1 MGFNIVIEYDAYST
15 TGTAHKLS
23 FNNQDFRVDRSGDI
37 TEVIDEVVKD
47 VRVLIK
53 DNGFRISSSEFRNR
67 NVTVVTPSSQ
77 CYAILPGKGGAGI
90 PYDAGASLASDGG
103 TEVQVAGFKNNPDIH
118 NLANYISYFK
128 SSTSRAD
135 TRNGTIV
142 LQDANRNAGYLG
154 SPAFFKEKD
163 GSYRVI
169 GVMIGQLFGEDR
181 LVPIARCNK

>member
-1 MGFNIVIEYDAYST
+1 
-15 TGTAHKLS
+15 
-23 FNNQDFRVDRSGDI
+23 
-37 TEVIDEVVKD
+37 
-47 VRVLIK
+47 
-53 DNGFRISSSEFRNR
+53 
-67 NVTVVTPSSQ
+67 
-77 CYAILPGKGGAGI
+77 
-90 PYDAGASLASDGG
+90 
-103 TEVQVAGFKNNPDIH
+103 VAGFKNNPDIH
-118 NLANYISYFK
+118 NLSNYISYFK

-154 SPAFFKEKD
+154 SPAFFKESD